1 MGGDGGVIVGA
12 SHSGRLLLFWSL
24 LSHAEGVSRL
34 QPSSAQHSGLRQG
47 FGNLCCRVART
58 CCGRHT
64 RVGILGSRLHPEL
77 RGLWC
82 ALACAQ
88 WQNCTSTILD
98 GTNLTFKEIHVFKLF
113 FLEKKKTNP
122 VVFRSLCCCCRS
134 ETKLSPPH
142 SL

>member
-12 SHSGRLLLFWSL
+12 SDSGRLLLFWSL
-24 LSHAEGVSRL
+24 LPHAEGVSRL

-58 CCGRHT
+58 CCGRDT

-98 GTNLTFKEIHVFKLF
+98 GTEIFSKRF
-113 FLEKKKTNP
+113 MFLNYFSWGKKKNQP
-122 VVFRSLCCCCRS
+122 SRLQVSL
-134 ETKLSPPH
+134 L
-142 SL
+142 LLQI